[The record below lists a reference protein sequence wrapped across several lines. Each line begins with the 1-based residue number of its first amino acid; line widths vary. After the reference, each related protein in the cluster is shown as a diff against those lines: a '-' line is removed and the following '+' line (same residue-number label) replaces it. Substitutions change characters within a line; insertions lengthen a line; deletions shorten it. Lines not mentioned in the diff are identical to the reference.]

1 MKTKNKNTE
10 VRALLTRPAMS
21 ETGHS
26 SEDNASTANG
36 PSRREIFA
44 DSRIDKWCG
53 SRGDDEYGAGI
64 SRAADLVPDYSRVD
78 NPYATGPDYSKIP
91 QRLHKYPASE
101 RAKQIV
107 HKSITMDTLFSGH
120 LADSMVISGSP

>member
-1 MKTKNKNTE
+1 MKTKNKNSE
-10 VRALLTRPAMS
+10 ERALLTRPAMS
-21 ETGHS
+21 KTEHS

-36 PSRREIFA
+36 PSRREFLQTVGLI
-44 DSRIDKWCG
+44 
-53 SRGDDEYGAGI
+53 RGAAAAVMTNMVPGI

-78 NPYATGPDYSKIP
+78 NPYATGRDYSKIP

-107 HKSITMDTLFSGH
+107 HKSITMGTLFSGH
-120 LADSMVISGSP
+120 LANSMVISGSP